1 MADGGMKDQVTGR
14 LKQAE
19 GDLTGDKMRKLQG
32 KIEEKKGEAK
42 KKVDD
47 ATD

>member
-1 MADGGMKDQVTGR
+1 MADDGMKDQVTGR

-19 GDLTGDKMRKLQG
+19 GDLTGDEARKLQG
-32 KIEEKKGEAK
+32 KVEEKKGEVK
-42 KKVDD
+42 EKIDE